1 MALSGH
7 FRSQIRCSST
17 DTLSIFFCAER
28 GGYRNNRVILWKIL
42 IMRRVEK
49 FFPGEVILPK
59 QPLECIDFQG
69 FIDSVSV
76 NFPLNF
82 NGALT
87 VCLSNTTGAS
97 ILCEYN
103 GIEDV
108 SLFMPTI
115 CFQRKYSVW
124 IRYRR
129 KIFRKWDSPQPYY
142 DRERMPLP

>member
-1 MALSGH
+1 MGIKRDTSSIPLY
-7 FRSQIRCSST
+7 SQRIDAPVVFDRHTVSAPLKFKGKLT

-76 NFPLNF
+76 DEHL
-82 NGALT
+82 
-87 VCLSNTTGAS
+87 
-97 ILCEYN
+97 I
-103 GIEDV
+103 
-108 SLFMPTI
+108 
-115 CFQRKYSVW
+115 
-124 IRYRR
+124 
-129 KIFRKWDSPQPYY
+129 
-142 DRERMPLP
+142 